1 MKKVIIFSF
10 FILSSVMMT
19 SCTTDSVA
27 DAAAPSQNVHADN
40 ETGGQTGP
48 TNPPRP

>member
-10 FILSSVMMT
+10 FILSSALMT
-19 SCTTDSVA
+19 SCTADAVTDT
-27 DAAAPSQNVHADN
+27 AAAPAVHADN

-48 TNPPRP
+48 TNPPKP